1 MKRLTKR
8 QMRIFAVGQLGW
20 SMLSGI
26 ISAWFV
32 TFYLPTQSDIEG
44 GAQQYIVPGL
54 VIGGFLTILGLI
66 TALSRVFDA
75 VTDPLIASM
84 SDRSKNKRGRR
95 IPFMQKAAIPLSAVT
110 VLLFCAPV
118 EAISSTNIIW
128 ISVFIVLFYL
138 FMTMYCTTY
147 NALISE
153 FGKTQDDRMYI
164 STAISLT
171 FFAGTMLAYTPFVFA
186 GMLRESYGFAWSYRI
201 CFIVLAVIACI
212 CMMIPTFALKEKEFV
227 DTKPSETNMFKSLGA
242 TFRNGS
248 FRTFVG
254 SDIMYWVGLTLFQT
268 GLPFFVKVS
277 MNIDESFTMYFLG
290 GMTVLS
296 ACFYPI
302 VSGLV
307 KKFGKK
313 KLVISGFLG
322 LALAY
327 VVATLIGILGTAEN
341 PGLLEMGTIPGVYFG
356 IAICV
361 IAAFP
366 MALLGII
373 PQSIVADVAEADGI
387 ETGENRE
394 GMFFAARTFAMKF
407 GQSLA
412 MLIFTSLA
420 IIGTTQNTNS
430 NDITASVLGMTIV
443 GVVAVVFC
451 VLGALILGFYNEKK
465 VMATIDEKNKVAET
479 SPAEEVS
486 SNEETPVEETTT
498 EEAPAEETPVEEA
511 AATEETATEE
521 APVSEDAPVE
531 ETADTA
537 VPSETVASND
547 TDEKPTAAEIEQEIN
562 EINETPVEEA
572 PAAEE
577 APAEEIK
584 SAAAEIEEEEDTGII
599 TKFPDDTEEE

>member
-138 FMTMYCTTY
+138 FMTMYCTPY

-186 GMLRESYGFAWSYRI
+186 GMLREAYGFAWSYRI

-277 MNIDESFTMYFLG
+277 MKIDESFTMYFLG

-313 KLVISGFLG
+313 KLVITGFLG

-327 VVATLIGILGTAEN
+327 VIATLIGILGTAEN
-341 PGLLEMGTIPGVYFG
+341 PGLLGIGSVPGVYFG

-387 ETGENRE
+387 VTGENRE

-451 VLGALILGFYNEKK
+451 VLGAIILGFYNEKK
-465 VMATIDEKNKVAET
+465 VMATIDTKN
-479 SPAEEVS
+479 SPMEEAS
-486 SNEETPVEETTT
+486 SNEEAPAET
-498 EEAPAEETPVEEA
+498 AEETPVETAE
-511 AATEETATEE
+511 EVPVETAEE
-521 APVSEDAPVE
+521 APVETAEEAPVE
-531 ETADTA
+531 TAEEAPVETAEEAPVETA
-537 VPSETVASND
+537 EEAPTEEQPTV
-547 TDEKPTAAEIEQEIN
+547 EEIEQEVMAIT
-562 EINETPVEEA
+562 EEPVEE
-572 PAAEE
+572 PRED
-577 APAEEIK
+577 
-584 SAAAEIEEEEDTGII
+584 EEDSGRIL
-599 TKFPDDTEEE
+599 KFPDDEEGE

>member
-1 MKRLTKR
+1 MKRLTKK

-20 SMLSGI
+20 STLSGI

-32 TFYLPTQSDIEG
+32 TFYLPTQVDIDG
-44 GAQQYIVPGL
+44 GAIQYIVPGL
-54 VIGGFLTILGLI
+54 VIGGFLTVLGLI
-66 TALSRVFDA
+66 TALSRIFDA
-75 VTDPLIASM
+75 VTDPWIASL
-84 SDRSKNKRGRR
+84 SDRSKNPRGRR
-95 IPFMQKAAIPLSAVT
+95 IPFMQYAAVPLSVVT

-118 EAISSTNIIW
+118 NMISGWNIAW

-138 FMTMYCTTY
+138 FMTMYCTPY

-186 GMLRESYGFAWSYRI
+186 GMLRGAVGFAWSYRI
-201 CFIVLAVIACI
+201 CFIVLAIISCI
-212 CMMIPTFALKEKEFV
+212 CMLIPTFALKEKEFV
-227 DTKPSETNMFKSLGA
+227 DTKPSNVNMLKSLGA
-242 TFRNGS
+242 TFKNKN

-277 MNIDESFTMYFLG
+277 MKLDESFTMYFLG

-296 ACFYPI
+296 ACFYPF
-302 VSGLV
+302 VSKMV
-307 KKFGKK
+307 RKFGKK
-313 KLVISGFLG
+313 KLVITGFLG

-327 VVATLIGILGTAEN
+327 VIAGLIGIVGT
-341 PGLLEMGTIPGVYFG
+341 TVIPGVVYG
-356 IAICV
+356 VVICL

-412 MLIFTSLA
+412 MLVFTSLA
-420 IIGTTQNTNS
+420 IIGTTQNANS
-430 NDITASVLGMTIV
+430 NDITASVTGMILV
-443 GVVAVVFC
+443 GFVAVAFC
-451 VLGALILGFYNEKK
+451 ILGAILLGFYNEKK
-465 VMATIDEKNKVAET
+465 IMSTIEKKNK
-479 SPAEEVS
+479 
-486 SNEETPVEETTT
+486 
-498 EEAPAEETPVEEA
+498 
-511 AATEETATEE
+511 
-521 APVSEDAPVE
+521 
-531 ETADTA
+531 
-537 VPSETVASND
+537 
-547 TDEKPTAAEIEQEIN
+547 K
-562 EINETPVEEA
+562 
-572 PAAEE
+572 
-577 APAEEIK
+577 
-584 SAAAEIEEEEDTGII
+584 
-599 TKFPDDTEEE
+599 

>member
-20 SMLSGI
+20 STLSGI

-32 TFYLPTQSDIEG
+32 TFYLPTQNDINS
-44 GAQQYIVPGL
+44 GAIQYIMPGL
-54 VIGGFLTILGLI
+54 VIGGFITILGLI

-75 VTDPLIASM
+75 VTDPLIASL

-95 IPFMQKAAIPLSAVT
+95 IPFMQYAAIPLSIVT

-118 EAISSTNIIW
+118 ETISGWNVAW
-128 ISVFIVLFYL
+128 ISVFVVLFYL
-138 FMTMYCTTY
+138 FMTMYCTPY

-171 FFAGTMLAYTPFVFA
+171 FFAGTLLAYTPFVFA
-186 GMLRESYGFAWSYRI
+186 GMLRGSVGFAWSYRI
-201 CFIVLAVIACI
+201 CFIVLAIISCI
-212 CMMIPTFALKEKEFV
+212 CMLIPTFCLKEKDFV
-227 DTKPSETNMFKSLGA
+227 DTKPSNANMFKSLGA
-242 TFRNGS
+242 TFKNKS

-277 MNIDESFTMYFLG
+277 MKLDESYTMIFLG

-296 ACFYPI
+296 AVFYPI
-302 VSGLV
+302 VPKLV

-322 LALAY
+322 LAIAY
-327 VVATLIGILGTAEN
+327 VITGLIGVIGT
-341 PGLLEMGTIPGVYFG
+341 TVIPGVVYG
-356 IAICV
+356 VVICV

-373 PQSIVADVAEADGI
+373 PQSIVADVAEADGYD
-387 ETGENRE
+387 TGENRE

-412 MLIFTSLA
+412 MLVFTSLA

-443 GVVAVVFC
+443 GFVAVAFC
-451 VLGALILGFYNEKK
+451 TLGAIILSFYNEKK
-465 VMATIDEKNKVAET
+465 VMSTIDKNQKEKNISTET
-479 SPAEEVS
+479 
-486 SNEETPVEETTT
+486 ETT
-498 EEAPAEETPVEEA
+498 
-511 AATEETATEE
+511 
-521 APVSEDAPVE
+521 
-531 ETADTA
+531 
-537 VPSETVASND
+537 
-547 TDEKPTAAEIEQEIN
+547 EK
-562 EINETPVEEA
+562 
-572 PAAEE
+572 
-577 APAEEIK
+577 
-584 SAAAEIEEEEDTGII
+584 G
-599 TKFPDDTEEE
+599 

>member
-1 MKRLTKR
+1 MKRLTKK

-20 SMLSGI
+20 STLSGI

-32 TFYLPTQSDIEG
+32 TFYLPTQVDIDG
-44 GAQQYIVPGL
+44 GAIQYIVPGL
-54 VIGGFLTILGLI
+54 VIGGFLTVLGLI
-66 TALSRVFDA
+66 TALSRIFDA
-75 VTDPLIASM
+75 VTDPWIASL
-84 SDRSKNKRGRR
+84 SDRSKNPCGRR
-95 IPFMQKAAIPLSAVT
+95 IPFMQYAAVPLSVVT

-118 EAISSTNIIW
+118 NMISGWNIAW

-138 FMTMYCTTY
+138 FMTMYCTPY

-186 GMLRESYGFAWSYRI
+186 GMLRGAVGFAWSYRI
-201 CFIVLAVIACI
+201 CFIVLAIISCI
-212 CMMIPTFALKEKEFV
+212 CMLIPTFALKEKEFV
-227 DTKPSETNMFKSLGA
+227 DTKPSNVNMLKSLGA
-242 TFRNGS
+242 TFKNKN

-277 MNIDESFTMYFLG
+277 MKLDESFTMYFLG

-296 ACFYPI
+296 ACFYPF
-302 VSGLV
+302 VSKMV
-307 KKFGKK
+307 RKFGKK
-313 KLVISGFLG
+313 KLVITGFLG

-327 VVATLIGILGTAEN
+327 VIAGLIGIVGT
-341 PGLLEMGTIPGVYFG
+341 TVIPGVVYG
-356 IAICV
+356 VVICL

-412 MLIFTSLA
+412 MLVFTSLA
-420 IIGTTQNTNS
+420 IIGTTQNANS
-430 NDITASVLGMTIV
+430 NDITASVTGMILV
-443 GVVAVVFC
+443 GFVAVAFC
-451 VLGALILGFYNEKK
+451 VLGAILLGFYNEKK
-465 VMATIDEKNKVAET
+465 IMSTIEKKNK
-479 SPAEEVS
+479 
-486 SNEETPVEETTT
+486 
-498 EEAPAEETPVEEA
+498 
-511 AATEETATEE
+511 
-521 APVSEDAPVE
+521 
-531 ETADTA
+531 
-537 VPSETVASND
+537 
-547 TDEKPTAAEIEQEIN
+547 K
-562 EINETPVEEA
+562 
-572 PAAEE
+572 
-577 APAEEIK
+577 
-584 SAAAEIEEEEDTGII
+584 
-599 TKFPDDTEEE
+599 

>member
-20 SMLSGI
+20 STLSGI

-32 TFYLPTQSDIEG
+32 TFYLPTQNDINS
-44 GAQQYIVPGL
+44 GAIQYIMPGL

-75 VTDPLIASM
+75 VTDPLIASL

-95 IPFMQKAAIPLSAVT
+95 IPFMQYAAIPLSVVT

-118 EAISSTNIIW
+118 ETISGWNVAW
-128 ISVFIVLFYL
+128 ISVFVVLFYL
-138 FMTMYCTTY
+138 FMTMYCTPY

-171 FFAGTMLAYTPFVFA
+171 FFAGTLLAYTPFVFA
-186 GMLRESYGFAWSYRI
+186 GMLRGSVGFAWSYRI
-201 CFIVLAVIACI
+201 CFIVLAIISCI
-212 CMMIPTFALKEKEFV
+212 CMLIPTFFLKEKEFV
-227 DTKPSETNMFKSLGA
+227 DTKPSNANMFKSLGA
-242 TFRNGS
+242 TFKNKS

-277 MNIDESFTMYFLG
+277 MKLDESYTMIFLG

-296 ACFYPI
+296 AVFYPI
-302 VSGLV
+302 VPKLV

-313 KLVISGFLG
+313 KLVISGFVG
-322 LALAY
+322 LAIAY
-327 VVATLIGILGTAEN
+327 VITGLIGVIGT
-341 PGLLEMGTIPGVYFG
+341 TVIPGVVYG
-356 IAICV
+356 VVICV

-373 PQSIVADVAEADGI
+373 PQSIVADVAEADGYD
-387 ETGENRE
+387 TGENRE

-412 MLIFTSLA
+412 MLVFTSLA

-443 GVVAVVFC
+443 GFVAVAFC
-451 VLGALILGFYNEKK
+451 TLGAIILSFYNEKK
-465 VMATIDEKNKVAET
+465 VMSTIDKNQKEKKISTET
-479 SPAEEVS
+479 
-486 SNEETPVEETTT
+486 ETT
-498 EEAPAEETPVEEA
+498 
-511 AATEETATEE
+511 
-521 APVSEDAPVE
+521 
-531 ETADTA
+531 
-537 VPSETVASND
+537 
-547 TDEKPTAAEIEQEIN
+547 EK
-562 EINETPVEEA
+562 
-572 PAAEE
+572 
-577 APAEEIK
+577 
-584 SAAAEIEEEEDTGII
+584 G
-599 TKFPDDTEEE
+599 

>member
-20 SMLSGI
+20 STLSGI

-32 TFYLPTQSDIEG
+32 TFYLPTQNDINS
-44 GAQQYIVPGL
+44 GAIQYIMPGL

-66 TALSRVFDA
+66 TALSRIFDA
-75 VTDPLIASM
+75 VTDPLIASL

-95 IPFMQKAAIPLSAVT
+95 IPFMQYAAIPLSIVT

-118 EAISSTNIIW
+118 ETISGWNVVW
-128 ISVFIVLFYL
+128 ISVFVVLFYL
-138 FMTMYCTTY
+138 FMTMYCTPY

-171 FFAGTMLAYTPFVFA
+171 FFAGTLLAYTPFVFA
-186 GMLRESYGFAWSYRI
+186 GMLRGSVGFAWSYRI
-201 CFIVLAVIACI
+201 CFIVLAIISCI
-212 CMMIPTFALKEKEFV
+212 CMLIPTFFLKEKEFV
-227 DTKPSETNMFKSLGA
+227 DTKPSNANMFKSLGA
-242 TFRNGS
+242 TFKNKS

-277 MNIDESFTMYFLG
+277 MKLDESYTMIFLG

-296 ACFYPI
+296 AVFYPI
-302 VSGLV
+302 VPKLV

-322 LALAY
+322 LAIAY
-327 VVATLIGILGTAEN
+327 VITGLIGVIGT
-341 PGLLEMGTIPGVYFG
+341 TVIPGVVYG
-356 IAICV
+356 VVICV

-373 PQSIVADVAEADGI
+373 PQSIVADVAEADGYD
-387 ETGENRE
+387 TGENRE

-412 MLIFTSLA
+412 MLVFTSLA

-443 GVVAVVFC
+443 GFVAVAFC
-451 VLGALILGFYNEKK
+451 TLGAIILSFYNEKK
-465 VMATIDEKNKVAET
+465 VMSTIDKNQKEKKISTEAET
-479 SPAEEVS
+479 
-486 SNEETPVEETTT
+486 T
-498 EEAPAEETPVEEA
+498 E
-511 AATEETATEE
+511 
-521 APVSEDAPVE
+521 
-531 ETADTA
+531 
-537 VPSETVASND
+537 
-547 TDEKPTAAEIEQEIN
+547 K
-562 EINETPVEEA
+562 
-572 PAAEE
+572 
-577 APAEEIK
+577 
-584 SAAAEIEEEEDTGII
+584 G
-599 TKFPDDTEEE
+599 